1 MAKGLDNEAIDLFL
15 QDLTKEQYIEIMK
28 LAEDLDLEVV
38 DIIRS

>member
-1 MAKGLDNEAIDLFL
+1 MAKGLDNEALDLFL